1 MMLAPSYIN
10 SFIDFYKRSVTLEIV
25 ITLHQVAA
33 FVLSGSKITTN
44 LLIYKICNLT
54 DIHDFNNFTIG
65 DPIDCYN
72 LTWIN
77 DHGEHVMKDVNS
89 FQVSLFYISIN
100 DKYYYIN
107 MS

>member
-1 MMLAPSYIN
+1 MGGLNYIHK
-10 SFIDFYKRSVTLEIV
+10 FIDFCKSSITLEPVIV
-25 ITLHQVAA
+25 FYTFAA
-33 FVLSGSKITTN
+33 FILDGSKITTN

-89 FQVSLFYISIN
+89 FQVSMFYISIN